1 MLELVRV
8 AAAGNRFALFDGFR
22 HEPPANPGEV
32 ARRVVAQHGVDGLLL
47 LLPPLSRGEAPA
59 GGAVRMVLY
68 NADGSRPE
76 ACGNGLRAIAKIAVD
91 RGHARGPD
99 LVVETDAGPRTVEVL
114 RTGER
119 ITAARATLGVP
130 RIEALEETLVAK
142 GEKVRASL
150 IELGNPHCVVFV
162 DDPDTAPV
170 ATLGPLLECHPRF
183 PRRTNVEFAKV
194 MNRGVSVRVWE
205 RGVGETL
212 SCGTGATAA
221 AVAAM
226 ALGKVS
232 SPVAVWTRGGTLVV
246 RWSGGEARLEG
257 PVDEPEPL
265 EFVDKESEPT
275 SPRGGRAR
283 RGGSA

>member
-22 HEPPANPGEV
+22 GAPPENAGEL

-47 LLPPLSRGEAPA
+47 LLPPEA

-76 ACGNGLRAIAKIAVD
+76 ACGNGLRVIAKIAVD
-91 RGHARGPD
+91 RGHARGPE
-99 LVVETDAGPRTVEVL
+99 LVVETDAGARTVEVL
-114 RTGER
+114 KTGER
-119 ITAARATLGVP
+119 IASARTSLGTP
-130 RIEALEETLVAK
+130 HIEALDETITTKA
-142 GEKVRASL
+142 GKVQATL

-183 PRRTNVEFAKV
+183 PRRTNVAFAKV
-194 MNRGVSVRVWE
+194 VNRGVSVRVWE

-212 SCGTGATAA
+212 SCGTGSTAA

-226 ALGKVS
+226 AHGRAA

-246 RWSGGEARLEG
+246 RWTGGEARLEG

-265 EFVDKESEPT
+265 EFVDKESIPT
-275 SPRGGRAR
+275 SPRPHTDKTGAR
-283 RGGSA
+283 RGGDA